1 MGMKWY
7 IINENNKPSIVKME
21 DNQEEVFLAEKPEI
35 LYQGDSLGEVLQNF
49 SEQKNAA
56 IDG

>member
-1 MGMKWY
+1 MKWY